1 MHVTILVTFSL
12 AWVHSGLACR
22 TEPYTGPT
30 RCILS
35 RWVHTAVLGYIKMF
49 WIYHNKFSS
58 ILGSLFLKRIFG
70 LPPHASPE
78 STLCKIR
85 CRILVIGQRGGAQQ
99 KESQNRQPTVLT
111 WAAPTLPKLVH
122 MCNRCLKYT
131 FRQGVNNKPESG
143 SGLQYILNMIVFF

>member
-1 MHVTILVTFSL
+1 MGTQVSL
-12 AWVHSGLACR
+12 AVQRRILAR
-22 TEPYTGPT
+22 RDVYFLDEYTL
-30 RCILS
+30 LS
-35 RWVHTAVLGYIKMF
+35 WDLIKCF
-49 WIYHNKFSS
+49 ESTTINLVESWAA
-58 ILGSLFLKRIFG
+58 LFLFKKKRIFG

-78 STLCKIR
+78 STRCKIR
-85 CRILVIGQRGGAQQ
+85 CRILVIGQRGGGGGGGGGAAQQ

-143 SGLQYILNMIVFF
+143 SGLQYI